1 MGKGKCRLTKGEIDR
16 ATEVAVK
23 VGLLDGRC
31 RVVIDYEHGRI
42 EIVPVSGDGAT
53 DDSVSGVNPLDQMV
67 RNYDP
72 N

>member
-42 EIVPVSGDGAT
+42 EIVPVSGNGSAGDGGGNVANEWDEHGT
-53 DDSVSGVNPLDQMV
+53 H
-67 RNYDP
+67 
-72 N
+72 